1 MLSNNKI
8 KLGISVGDL
17 HGIGLEVILK
27 TFQDHE
33 ILQKCTPIIFGPYS
47 ICYDYKNIL
56 KEKRITLN
64 KIDSIKDSDPDKINI
79 LENKKYDHKL
89 SIGIPSIQSGL
100 IAFDS
105 LSDSCNALEKNEID
119 VLVTAPIDK
128 YQIRKSVNDFIGHT
142 EFLESKFSGSSLM
155 MMISGIMKIAFV
167 TSHIPLSEVPNNI
180 TEEKI
185 INKTKRLNKSLI
197 TDFNIP
203 KPKIAILGLN
213 PHSGENGMLGK
224 EEDIIITPAIN
235 DLNKKHNVLAEGPFP
250 ADSFFTN
257 ENLKLY
263 DGILAMY
270 HDQGLIPFKALSFS
284 EGVNF
289 TAGLN
294 VIRTSP
300 VHGVAYD
307 IGATCSANEQSFK
320 SAVISAC
327 EILKTR
333 SSYN

>member
-1 MLSNNKI
+1 MLQKSKI

-17 HGIGLEVILK
+17 HGIGLQVILK
-27 TFQDHE
+27 TFQDNK
-33 ILQKCTPIIFGPYS
+33 ILQKCTPIIFAPYN
-47 ICYDYKNIL
+47 ICCDYTNIVE
-56 KEKRITLN
+56 EKPITLN
-64 KIDSIKDSDPDKINI
+64 KINSIQDLHPNKINI
-79 LENKKYDHKL
+79 LENKKYNHKL
-89 SIGIPSIQSGL
+89 SIGIPSKQSGL

-105 LSDSCNALEKNEID
+105 LNDSCKALEKKEID

-128 YQIRKSVNDFIGHT
+128 YQIRRSINNFIGHT
-142 EFLESKFSGSSLM
+142 EFLESKFVGSSLM
-155 MMISGIMKIAFV
+155 MMISSIMKIAFV
-167 TSHIPLSEVPNNI
+167 TGHIPLSEVSTSI
-180 TEEKI
+180 TKEKI
-185 INKTKRLNKSLI
+185 IEKAKRLNNSLI
-197 TDFNIP
+197 TDFNIL

-224 EEDIIITPAIN
+224 EEDHVISPAIN
-235 DLNKKHNVLAEGPFP
+235 TINKKYNILAKGPFP

-257 ENLKLY
+257 TNLSLY

-284 EGVNF
+284 DGVNF

-294 VIRTSP
+294 IIRTSP

-307 IGATCSANEQSFK
+307 IGATGNVNEKSFK

-327 EILKTR
+327 QILKTR
-333 SSYN
+333 DS